1 MLVDTSVNGPFVM
14 ARALVPGMLEAGGG
28 SLVNVSINYE
38 PMKRRGFSPYGPL
51 KAALESE
58 SIVYAQDLEGT
69 GVRLNGLLPGGATET
84 GMLPSGLFEE
94 VPSRLHTLQ

>member
-1 MLVDTSVNGPFVM
+1 M

-38 PMKRRGFSPYGPL
+38 PMKRRGFSPYSPL

-69 GVRLNGLLPGGATET
+69 GV
-84 GMLPSGLFEE
+84 
-94 VPSRLHTLQ
+94 

>member
-1 MLVDTSVNGPFVM
+1 M

-28 SLVNVSINYE
+28 SLVNVSINCE
-38 PMKRRGFSPYGPL
+38 PMKRRGFSPYAPYGPL

-69 GVRLNGLLPGGATET
+69 GISSTASCPAELPRGICWWRPQPRA
-84 GMLPSGLFEE
+84 
-94 VPSRLHTLQ
+94 